1 MLRQGKRIWRISIRL
16 LFARIMLI
24 EMAWWVCLTFFQT
37 RRYRFWATRLSLS
50 ELDLPSDLMPVLV
63 FFWLGRLGRSG
74 GWSECLAQ
82 TFTRILEW
90 TSGLGV
96 VREVGA

>member
-1 MLRQGKRIWRISIRL
+1 MANFDTFTLCANHVNRDGLVGLPDVFSDSALSFLGDTSLSQRVRSSIR
-16 LFARIMLI
+16 
-24 EMAWWVCLTFFQT
+24 
-37 RRYRFWATRLSLS
+37 
-50 ELDLPSDLMPVLV
+50 SDACFS